1 MHEVGY
7 GGDDN
12 IDEVLIM
19 KTLDQEGKKAHIKKL
34 WKEDPKKYFEWKD
47 WCIRL
52 NRLPNFFGT
61 RDNPISIDESKL

>member
-19 KTLDQEGKKAHIKKL
+19 EELDHEEKKSHIKKL
-34 WKEDPKKYFEWKD
+34 WKENPQKYFEWKD

-52 NRLPNFFGT
+52 NQLPDFFGT
-61 RDNPISIDESKL
+61 RDNPSFIDESKL

>member
-7 GGDDN
+7 GVDDN

-19 KTLDQEGKKAHIKKL
+19 EDLDQEGKKSHIKKL
-34 WKEDPKKYFEWKD
+34 WKEDPKKYFEWKE

-52 NRLPNFFGT
+52 NRLPDFFGT
-61 RDNPISIDESKL
+61 SDDPILIDESKL

>member
-19 KTLDQEGKKAHIKKL
+19 EKLDHEEKKSHIKKL
-34 WKEDPKKYFEWKD
+34 WKENPQKYFEWKD

-52 NRLPNFFGT
+52 NQLPDFFGT
-61 RDNPISIDESKL
+61 RDNPSFIDESKL

>member
-7 GGDDN
+7 GVDDN

-19 KTLDQEGKKAHIKKL
+19 EELDQEGKKSHIKKL
-34 WKEDPKKYFEWKD
+34 WEEDPKKYFEWKE

-52 NRLPNFFGT
+52 NRLPYFFGT
-61 RDNPISIDESKL
+61 NDDPILIDGSKL